1 MSNFQDFSDRKRAR
15 KAPEKSNFVHT
26 CNLLS
31 QFIKEKGSLRDLN
44 FEIGDRVESLESIV
58 KADKSQVAAS
68 TRTKSLTNMEKPVQ
82 ESTKQDTSMD
92 PIPRRG
98 MPGSSSNLQD
108 AANKA
113 VKRQAATM
121 ESKNAQL
128 TIFYAGR
135 VLVFDDYPP
144 EKVTELAEFAS
155 KESSKEPEGISSNHH
170 VKEKV
175 NMGTL
180 TAREQLPP
188 RPDASVSRKDKRVLH
203 NSGEEE
209 QDLLPPR
216 HEASGYHKAKGILLN
231 SEIEKMNTGG
241 AVGSSYKQK
250 EVLSPQLEASGSD
263 LPIARRSSLH
273 RFLEKRKDRTVKEQ
287 NQIQELQPAY
297 SSKPDEQ
304 LELKL

>member
-1 MSNFQDFSDRKRAR
+1 MNEIFH
-15 KAPEKSNFVHT
+15 E
-26 CNLLS
+26 LS
-31 QFIKEKGSLRDLN
+31 
-44 FEIGDRVESLESIV
+44 
-58 KADKSQVAAS
+58 
-68 TRTKSLTNMEKPVQ
+68 
-82 ESTKQDTSMD
+82 
-92 PIPRRG
+92 
-98 MPGSSSNLQD
+98 
-108 AANKA
+108 
-113 VKRQAATM
+113 RQAATM

-209 QDLLPPR
+209 QDLLPAR
-216 HEASGYHKAKGILLN
+216 HEASGSHKAKGILLN

-250 EVLSPQLEASGSD
+250 EVLSPQLEASGSGN
-263 LPIARRSSLH
+263 S
-273 RFLEKRKDRTVKEQ
+273 F
-287 NQIQELQPAY
+287 
-297 SSKPDEQ
+297 
-304 LELKL
+304 